1 MKDTENLHKRVQEMV
16 DCYATTD
23 PLREMSILKNDAD
36 RNEAAVKWLA
46 LAALHGVNQN
56 ASKITIIRDNENR
69 VKVVAE
75 YRDSE
80 LPSPGT
86 DVGDRVFAAV
96 RDMTHIEEEKGKT
109 AFALGMRDSSL
120 DLKVKVKKK
129 EYGEKIT
136 LKFPE

>member
-1 MKDTENLHKRVQEMV
+1 MKDTENLHKHVQEMV

-56 ASKITIIRDNENR
+56 ASKITIIRDYENR

-86 DVGDRVFAAV
+86 DVGDRIFSAV
-96 RDMTHIEEEKGKT
+96 REMTHTEEEKGKT

-120 DLKVKVKKK
+120 DLKVQFKKK
-129 EYGEKIT
+129 DYGEKIT
-136 LKFPE
+136 QKFPD

>member
-1 MKDTENLHKRVQEMV
+1 MKDTENLHKHVQEMV

-23 PLREMSILKNDAD
+23 PLREMSVLKNDVD

-56 ASKITIIRDNENR
+56 ASKITIQRDKENR
-69 VKVVAE
+69 VTVVAE
-75 YRDSE
+75 YRDTE

-86 DVGDRVFAAV
+86 DVGDRIFSAV
-96 RDMTHIEEEKGKT
+96 REMTHIEGEKGKT

-120 DLKVKVKKK
+120 DLQVKVKKK
-129 EYGEKIT
+129 DYGERIT
-136 LKFPE
+136 LKFPK